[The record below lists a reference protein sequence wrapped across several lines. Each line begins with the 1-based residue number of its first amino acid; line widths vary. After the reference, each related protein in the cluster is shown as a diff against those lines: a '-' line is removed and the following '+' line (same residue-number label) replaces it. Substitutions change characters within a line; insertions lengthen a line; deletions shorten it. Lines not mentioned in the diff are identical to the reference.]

1 MADACVELVKM
12 KNRTEVLLR
21 NIRNALEKIFY
32 TKGVYIHNEDGRMIR
47 SILAM
52 LNRGLEI
59 EEVETLIKH
68 MPMEMKSQKKN
79 LMRNIICS

>member
-1 MADACVELVKM
+1 
-12 KNRTEVLLR
+12 
-21 NIRNALEKIFY
+21 
-32 TKGVYIHNEDGRMIR
+32 MIR

-68 MPMEMKSQKKN
+68 MPMEMKSQKEELDEEHYLFLKANCKSFLKSFYIEINSDSNLLSLQKN
-79 LMRNIICS
+79 IEACLSEI